1 MTSLKLPPIDTG
13 KAQMA
18 GLVIGG
24 AALAA
29 AVILG
34 FTGRADG
41 FFQSYLVSYLF
52 WAGLSIGSLALLF
65 LVHLAGGSWGAL
77 IVRPLEAAA
86 SAVPLFALLFVPIIL
101 GMGRLYPWTDAAYVA
116 SQPTVE
122 AKTLYL
128 NTAFFIVRAVII
140 FGIFTLGSLL
150 YRNLS
155 KRQDAESSGEGAART
170 GYRMKNLSGLWFV
183 AYVLTMTFAAFDWA
197 MSLTPTWFSGI
208 YPGII
213 MASQVISALAAVILV
228 MVNLARVNP
237 TIDKLLTP
245 KRLQDL
251 GNLLMATTMFWA
263 YTQVSQ
269 LIIQWSNNVVETAT
283 WYVVRLGPEWV
294 GLSAFLLFFGF
305 FAPFMILFSRWV
317 KRTRRALSIVAIWAL
332 VVQCLNYYWFL
343 VPAYGRTGFQVT
355 LLDVLLLIG
364 LGGIWVA
371 VYARALAARNVVP
384 ANDPRLLKVVEHHA

>member
-1 MTSLKLPPIDTG
+1 MSSLKLPPINTS
-13 KAQMA
+13 KAQVG
-18 GLVIGG
+18 GLVVG
-24 AALAA
+24 AVALLI
-29 AVILG
+29 AVVLG
-34 FTGRADG
+34 FAGQAEG
-41 FFQSYLVSYLF
+41 FFQSYLFTYLF
-52 WAGLSIGSLALLF
+52 WLGLSLGSLMLLF
-65 LVHLAGGSWGAL
+65 IVHLAGGSWGAL
-77 IVRPLEAAA
+77 ISRPLEAAA
-86 SAVPLFALLFVPIIL
+86 GAVPLFALLFLPIIF
-101 GMGRLYPWTDAAYVA
+101 GMKDLYPWTDAAYVA
-116 SQPTVE
+116 AEPTVA
-122 AKTLYL
+122 AKTAYL
-128 NTAFFIVRAVII
+128 NTGFFIVRAVII
-140 FGIFTLGSLL
+140 FAVFTLGAFL
-150 YRNLS
+150 YRRLG
-155 KRQDAESSGEGAART
+155 KRQDDDAATSART
-170 GYRMKNLSGLWFV
+170 GYRMKNLGGLWV
-183 AYVLTMTFAAFDWA
+183 VVYILTMTFAAFDWA
-197 MSLTPTWFSGI
+197 MSVTPTWFSGI

-237 TIDKLLTP
+237 IIDKLLTP

>member
-1 MTSLKLPPIDTG
+1 MSSLKLPPVNTG
-13 KAQMA
+13 KAQIG
-18 GLVIGG
+18 GLVVG
-24 AALAA
+24 AVALLV

-34 FTGRADG
+34 FAGHAEG
-41 FFQSYLVSYLF
+41 FFQSYLFTYLF
-52 WAGLSIGSLALLF
+52 WLGISLGSLMLLF
-65 LVHLAGGSWGAL
+65 VVHLAGGSWGAL
-77 IVRPLEAAA
+77 ISRPLEAAA
-86 SAVPLFALLFVPIIL
+86 GAVPLFALLFLPIVF
-101 GMGRLYPWTDAAYVA
+101 GMGDLYPWTDAAYVA
-116 SQPTVE
+116 AEPTVA
-122 AKTLYL
+122 AKTAYL

-140 FGIFTLGSLL
+140 FAVFTLGAFL
-150 YRNLS
+150 YRRLG
-155 KRQDAESSGEGAART
+155 KRQDDDSATSART
-170 GYRMKNLSGLWFV
+170 GYRMKNLSGLWV
-183 AYVLTMTFAAFDWA
+183 VVYILTMTFAAFDWA
-197 MSLTPTWFSGI
+197 MSVTPTWFSGI

-213 MASQVISALAAVILV
+213 MASQVISALAVVILV

-251 GNLLMATTMFWA
+251 GNLLMAVTMFWA
-263 YTQVSQ
+263 YTQISQ

-283 WYVVRLGPEWV
+283 WYTLRLGPEWV

-317 KRTRRALSIVAIWAL
+317 KRTRRALSVVAVWAL

-343 VPAYGRTGFQVT
+343 VPAFGRAGFQVR
-355 LLDVLLLIG
+355 LLDVLLLVG